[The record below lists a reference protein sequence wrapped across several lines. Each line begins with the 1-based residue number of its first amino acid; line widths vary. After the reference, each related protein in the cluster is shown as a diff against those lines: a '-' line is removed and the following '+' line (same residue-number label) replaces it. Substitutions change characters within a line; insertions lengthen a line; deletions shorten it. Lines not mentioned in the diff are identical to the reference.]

1 MRILLICAALAAT
14 SLTSCSSMYY
24 SAMESMGYE
33 KRHIMVDRVEDARD
47 DQEEAK
53 EQFKSTLDR
62 FKELTGADGG
72 DLERVYSALAKE
84 FERCEG
90 KAEDV
95 TDRIESIEDVAEDMF
110 EEWREE
116 LAVYTDPNLRKIS
129 ERQLSDTEGRYE
141 QMIAAMRRAEET
153 MAPVLTAFRDQ
164 VLFLKH
170 NLNAAMVASLQNS
183 VVEIETDV
191 SALIAEMEA
200 SIAEANQFIDGM
212 PSS

>member
-200 SIAEANQFIDGM
+200 SIAESNQFIDGM